1 MAGGCARSILAID
14 PGRQKHG
21 LAVLAADGTCRERA
35 VVATD
40 ALIER
45 VHQSAARHAP
55 VRLLLGGGTGHQA
68 VLALLT
74 AAGFQPEIV
83 PERDTTR
90 RARERY
96 FRDHPPTGWRRF
108 LPRTLLVPPRPVDDF
123 AALLL
128 AEDALAS
135 P

>member
-1 MAGGCARSILAID
+1 MAGEAVSILAID

-21 LAVLAADGTCRERA
+21 LAVLSADGICRERA
-35 VVATD
+35 VVATAD
-40 ALIER
+40 LIDR
-45 VHQSAARHAP
+45 VRRSAARFAP
-55 VRLLLGGGTGHQA
+55 VRLILGGGTGHRA
-68 VLALLT
+68 VLSLLI
-74 AAGFQPEIV
+74 AAGFRPEIV

-96 FRDHPPTGWRRF
+96 FLDHPPTGWRRF
-108 LPRTLLVPPRPVDDF
+108 VPRTLLTPPCPVDDF

-135 P
+135 R